1 MVEFTLTMF
10 IFTSLFFG
18 LLKPRRSDIQG
29 NVNNITY
36 FLNKILEEAKFI

>member
-1 MVEFTLTMF
+1 MEEFTFTMF

-18 LLKPRRSDIQG
+18 LLKHQRYDIQG

-36 FLNKILEEAKFI
+36 FLNKIVEEAKFI